1 MKTNKSF
8 NELMQF
14 QKDTEALISIA
25 GRLGWD
31 QETMMPPDSAV
42 QRATEQAALV
52 KIIHG
57 RNTDPRI
64 PEWIDDIRPQNEI
77 EAANIR
83 LIKKSYQKACK
94 VPADLN
100 GEIARTTSKAHSIW
114 ASARKNED
122 VAEYL
127 PILTEIISLKRQKA
141 EALAETNNHYDA
153 LVDEYEPDMSTNDI
167 SVIFEAL
174 RPTLVGLREEIL
186 EKDKIPSVSGNFDH
200 NIQLS
205 LARELATT
213 FGYNLNKGRID
224 LAVHPFSSGSGNDVR
239 ITTRTDQSDPFNC
252 IYSTIHEVGHATYEQ
267 NINQNYVF
275 TPLGRGVSLGVHE
288 SQSRIFENQI
298 GRSRA
303 FTRWLFHRMR
313 DLFGNF
319 GIEDPETFYKCV
331 NRVDS
336 GHIRTEADELQYN
349 LHVMLRFDL
358 EKSLISGDLNV
369 SDVEGA
375 WNERFEADFGYK
387 VEKPSQGV
395 LQDVHWA
402 AGAFGYFPTYTLGNV
417 YAGCLFQKIKEEISD
432 LDFSLSKGNL
442 SQVTAWLCENVQ
454 VHGSLFEPRATIEKA
469 TGAKVTVK
477 PLLNY
482 LEEKYREIYD
492 LGSRSFEVE
501 K

>member
-1 MKTNKSF
+1 
-8 NELMQF
+8 
-14 QKDTEALISIA
+14 
-25 GRLGWD
+25 
-31 QETMMPPDSAV
+31 
-42 QRATEQAALV
+42 
-52 KIIHG
+52 
-57 RNTDPRI
+57 
-64 PEWIDDIRPQNEI
+64 
-77 EAANIR
+77 
-83 LIKKSYQKACK
+83 
-94 VPADLN
+94 
-100 GEIARTTSKAHSIW
+100 
-114 ASARKNED
+114 
-122 VAEYL
+122 
-127 PILTEIISLKRQKA
+127 
-141 EALAETNNHYDA
+141 
-153 LVDEYEPDMSTNDI
+153 
-167 SVIFEAL
+167 
-174 RPTLVGLREEIL
+174 
-186 EKDKIPSVSGNFDH
+186 
-200 NIQLS
+200 
-205 LARELATT
+205 
-213 FGYNLNKGRID
+213 
-224 LAVHPFSSGSGNDVR
+224 
-239 ITTRTDQSDPFNC
+239 
-252 IYSTIHEVGHATYEQ
+252 
-267 NINQNYVF
+267 
-275 TPLGRGVSLGVHE
+275 
-288 SQSRIFENQI
+288 
-298 GRSRA
+298 
-303 FTRWLFHRMR
+303 MR

-358 EKSLISGDLNV
+358 EKSLISGDLND

-469 TGAKVTVK
+469 TGAKITVK

-492 LGSRSFEVE
+492 LESRSFEVGN
-501 K
+501 